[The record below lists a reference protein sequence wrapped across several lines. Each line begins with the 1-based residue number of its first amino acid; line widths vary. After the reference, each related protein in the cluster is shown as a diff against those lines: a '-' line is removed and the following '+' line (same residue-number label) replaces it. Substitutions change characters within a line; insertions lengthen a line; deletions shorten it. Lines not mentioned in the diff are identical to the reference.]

1 MPNARFELL
10 SGANHEPWHKDG
22 SEMRRLIREFL
33 LDLDSGIEP
42 GA

>member
-1 MPNARFELL
+1 MREQSLASN
-10 SGANHEPWHKDG
+10 GGHKDG

-33 LDLDSGIEP
+33 VELDSGIEP